1 MTVVMWRAMSS
12 WESGWWSCVIL
23 FTGVCSVVALVEAF
37 SVIAKTDGLFAALDK
52 SQEQEIGVLFVGF
65 GFLFLGC

>member
-1 MTVVMWRAMSS
+1 MKVPTVVRLHRFVKLPVL
-12 WESGWWSCVIL
+12 EEK
-23 FTGVCSVVALVEAF
+23 ALVEAF
-37 SVIAKTDGLFAALDK
+37 SVIAKTDGLFAALNK

>member
-1 MTVVMWRAMSS
+1 MWKLYQ
-12 WESGWWSCVIL
+12 EK
-23 FTGVCSVVALVEAF
+23 ALVEAF

>member
-1 MTVVMWRAMSS
+1 MHQRSKC
-12 WESGWWSCVIL
+12 ESVGSHFQL
-23 FTGVCSVVALVEAF
+23 GEGPGAF

-52 SQEQEIGVLFVGF
+52 RQEQEIGVLFVGF